1 MYTYSSEMSVK
12 ANRPIQASIG
22 CSCGSRGIIV
32 SSEPLATAMV
42 SRVSLIDYKIYVRCA
57 CIVCH
62 KQGYVARD
70 IDDAWEATDNED
82 DLRAL
87 LARCRDFLF
96 SEKRCEHQN
105 DICLS
110 AALSDDNWSRVF
122 YTAVPRMHVVYCAK
136 CRKRAPLQFPI
147 GMSDYINEVMNG

>member
-1 MYTYSSEMSVK
+1 MYLYSNEISFK

-22 CSCGSRGIIV
+22 CACGPRGIIV
-32 SSEPLATAMV
+32 SSEPLATAMC
-42 SRVSLIDYKIYVRCA
+42 SRVSLIDYQIWIRCA

-62 KQGYVARD
+62 KQGYVPKP
-70 IDDAWEATDNED
+70 IDDAWEATNED

-96 SEKRCEHQN
+96 SEKRCEHGD

-110 AALSDDNWSRVF
+110 AALHDDHWSYV
-122 YTAVPRMHVVYCAK
+122 YSAVPRMHVVYCAK

>member
-1 MYTYSSEMSVK
+1 MYTYSSEMSIK

-22 CSCGSRGIIV
+22 CACGSRGIIV
-32 SSEPLATAMV
+32 SSEPLAPAMV
-42 SRVSLIDYKIYVRCA
+42 SRVSLIDYKLYVRCA

-62 KQGYVARD
+62 KQGYVAREIED
-70 IDDAWEATDNED
+70 CFEATNED

-96 SEKRCEHQN
+96 CEKRCPHQN

-110 AALSDDNWSRVF
+110 ASLFNDQWSHV
-122 YTAVPRMHVVYCAK
+122 YTAAPRMHVLYCAK

-147 GMSDYINEVMNG
+147 GMSDFINEVLNK

>member
-1 MYTYSSEMSVK
+1 MYTYSDYLSVK

-22 CSCGSRGIIV
+22 CSCGERGIIV
-32 SSEPLATAMV
+32 SSEPLAPAMV
-42 SRVSLIDYKIYVRCA
+42 SRVSLIDYKMFVRCA

-62 KQGYVARD
+62 KQGYVARE
-70 IDDAWEATDNED
+70 IDDCWEATNED

-96 SEKRCEHQN
+96 CEKRCEHTD

-110 AALSDDNWSRVF
+110 ASLHDDGWSRVF

-147 GMSDYINEVMNG
+147 GMSDYINEVLNA

>member
-1 MYTYSSEMSVK
+1 MYTYSSDMSIK

-22 CSCGSRGIIV
+22 CACGSRGIIV
-32 SSEPLATAMV
+32 SSEPLATAMQ
-42 SRVSLIDYKIYVRCA
+42 SRVSLIDYKIWVRCA
-57 CIVCH
+57 CLVCN
-62 KQGYVARD
+62 KQGYVPKE
-70 IDDAWEATDNED
+70 IDDCWEATNED

-96 SEKRCEHQN
+96 VEKRCEHQN

-110 AALSDDNWSRVF
+110 AALHNDQWSHI
-122 YTAVPRMHVVYCAK
+122 YSAAPRIHVVYCAK

-147 GMSDYINEVMNG
+147 GMSDYINGVMNDE

>member
-1 MYTYSSEMSVK
+1 MYTYSSDMSVK

-22 CSCGSRGIIV
+22 CACGSRGIIV
-32 SSEPLATAMV
+32 SSEPLATAMPSKV
-42 SRVSLIDYKIYVRCA
+42 CLLDYKIYVRCA

-62 KQGYVARD
+62 KQGYVPRE
-70 IDDAWEATDNED
+70 IDDCWEATNED
-82 DLRAL
+82 DLLAL

-110 AALSDDNWSRVF
+110 AALSDDKWSRVF
-122 YTAVPRMHVVYCAK
+122 YTAVPRLHVVYCAK

-147 GMSDYINEVMNG
+147 GMSDYINEVLNNG

>member
-1 MYTYSSEMSVK
+1 MYTYSNDLSVK

-22 CSCGSRGIIV
+22 CACGSRGIIV

-42 SRVSLIDYKIYVRCA
+42 SRVSLIDYKVWVRCA
-57 CIVCH
+57 CIVCS
-62 KQGYVARD
+62 KQGYVARA
-70 IDDAWEATDNED
+70 IDDCWEATNED

-110 AALSDDNWSRVF
+110 AALHNDQWSYV
-122 YTAVPRMHVVYCAK
+122 YSAAPRIHVVYCAK

-147 GMSDYINEVMNG
+147 GMSDYINGVMNDE

>member
-1 MYTYSSEMSVK
+1 MFLRRAWHHREQCALGDSHGQQGEPYRLQDVDPLCLH
-12 ANRPIQASIG
+12 RLPQA
-22 CSCGSRGIIV
+22 
-32 SSEPLATAMV
+32 
-42 SRVSLIDYKIYVRCA
+42 
-57 CIVCH
+57 
-62 KQGYVARD
+62 GYVPRD
-70 IDDAWEATDNED
+70 IDDCWEATNED

-110 AALSDDNWSRVF
+110 AALHNDQWSYV
-122 YTAVPRMHVVYCAK
+122 YSAAPRIHVVYCAK

-147 GMSDYINEVMNG
+147 GMSDYINEVMNR